1 MNEYMIIVRF
11 ATSFNEEFASLIPEQ
26 RAQINRL
33 MEKGIITSYSLS
45 ADRGTLWVTLL
56 ATSLEAAEITLRMMP
71 LFKFMRY
78 EVVELMFH
86 NSPIYARMHLS
97 MN

>member
-1 MNEYMIIVRF
+1 MNEYMIIIRF
-11 ATSFNEEFASLIPEQ
+11 ATSLSEEFASLVPDQ

-56 ATSLEAAEITLRMMP
+56 ATSVEAAEITLRMMP

-78 EVVELMFH
+78 EIVELMFH

>member
-1 MNEYMIIVRF
+1 
-11 ATSFNEEFASLIPEQ
+11 
-26 RAQINRL
+26 
-33 MEKGIITSYSLS
+33 LS

-56 ATSLEAAEITLRMMP
+56 ATSVEAVEKTLRMMP

-86 NSPIYARMHLS
+86 NSPIFARMHLS

>member
-1 MNEYMIIVRF
+1 MNEYMCIIRF
-11 ATSFNEEFASLIPEQ
+11 TASWSEEFVALIPQ
-26 RAQINRL
+26 QSSQINRL
-33 MEKGIITSYSLS
+33 MEKGVITGYSLS

-56 ATSLEAAEITLRMMP
+56 ATSLEAVEKTLRMMP

-78 EVVELMFH
+78 DIVELMFH
-86 NSPIYARMHLS
+86 SSQVHAHMHLS

>member
-1 MNEYMIIVRF
+1 MIIVRF
-11 ATSFNEEFASLIPEQ
+11 ATSFNEEFATLIPEQ

-56 ATSLEAAEITLRMMP
+56 ATSVEAVEKTLRMMP

-86 NSPIYARMHLS
+86 NSPIFARMHLS

>member
-1 MNEYMIIVRF
+1 MNEYMIVVRF
-11 ATSFNEEFASLIPEQ
+11 IASFDQEFVALIPDQ

-56 ATSLEAAEITLRMMP
+56 ATSLEAIEKTLRMMP

-78 EVVELMFH
+78 DVIELMFH
-86 NSPIYARMHLS
+86 NSPIHAQMHFS

>member
-1 MNEYMIIVRF
+1 MNEYMVIIRF
-11 ATSFNEEFASLIPEQ
+11 AASFNEEFVNLIPDQ

-45 ADRGTLWVTLL
+45 ANRETLWVTLL
-56 ATSLEAAEITLRMMP
+56 ATSLEAVEKTLRMMP

-78 EVVELMFH
+78 DVVELMFH
-86 NSPIYARMHLS
+86 NSPVREHMHLS

>member
-1 MNEYMIIVRF
+1 MDIVTLQSSMYKIGRF
-11 ATSFNEEFASLIPEQ
+11 LFGNIQ
-26 RAQINRL
+26 RVQINRL

-56 ATSLEAAEITLRMMP
+56 ATSLEAVEKTLRMMP

-78 EVVELMFH
+78 DIIELMFH
-86 NSPIYARMHLS
+86 NSPVHAQMHFS